1 MCRLDDIV
9 VVLDLDD
16 TLYNEMEYVLS
27 GIRAVT
33 AQINAIYNRTLNTEL
48 VDAYQGGNR
57 DIWGYACSLLGLP
70 MQTKESFLWMYR
82 LHVPTIA
89 MRPEVIAWLD
99 NLKMASAQLAILT
112 DGRSVSQR
120 LKLAS
125 LGLADLPVYVSE
137 EHGSEKPSPD
147 RFHEI
152 MRRWPGKSYAYIGD
166 NPRKDFI
173 APNHLGW
180 LTVGLIDTGI
190 NIHPQRKELER
201 DHAPRYWVDK
211 LEHAQ
216 TYLFAWVDGE
226 RQIHSTAGSRAAF
239 AN

>member
-1 MCRLDDIV
+1 M
-9 VVLDLDD
+9 LDLDD

-33 AQINAIYNRTLNTEL
+33 AQINAIYDSTLSTEL

-57 DIWGYACSLLGLP
+57 DVWGYACSVLGLP

-82 LHVPTIA
+82 LHAPTIA
-89 MRPEVIAWLD
+89 LRPEIAAWLD
-99 NLKMASAQLAILT
+99 RLKKAAVKVAILT

-137 EHGSEKPSPD
+137 EHGSEKPSPT
-147 RFHEI
+147 RFEAI
-152 MRRWPGKSYAYIGD
+152 MRRWPRKCYAYIGD

-173 APNHLGW
+173 APNRLGW
-180 LTVGLIDTGI
+180 LTVGLTDTGV
-190 NIHPQRKELER
+190 NIHPQSKELEE
-201 DHAPRYWVDK
+201 DHAPQYWIDK

-216 TYLFAWVDGE
+216 THLLAWMNAK
-226 RQIHSTAGSRAAF
+226 TANAA
-239 AN
+239 